1 MEGGPGVM
9 SFADA
14 SLLVAVRRGD
24 VCAAREAI
32 RAGANVHARLARQD
46 VLRLLGADTH
56 LGSQWWGSQTDV
68 RRSLLPVCA
77 ALCV

>member
-1 MEGGPGVM
+1 MEGGSGSV

-14 SLLVAVRRGD
+14 LLLVAVRRGD
-24 VCAAREAI
+24 VAAARDAL
-32 RAGANVHARLARQD
+32 RAGANAKTRIARHD

-68 RRSLLPVCA
+68 RLLTA
-77 ALCV
+77 ACLTRAAV